1 MDESG
6 RLTER
11 NRLNTF
17 ECLSLGVG
25 AQMSQA
31 GVEKFAGDAKLA
43 WRDGRTDIARVI
55 EGFEYH
61 PGALTRAQQEALAAE
76 VLAAAEDA
84 PFFTPVTPSGKPMSV
99 RMTGFGPLSWV
110 TDRSGYRYQPNY
122 PGANQPWPPIPA
134 MLLAL
139 WDRLSGVAASPDCC
153 LVNYYGKDAR
163 MGLHQD
169 KDEADFGVPVLSVSL
184 GDTAVFRLGGASRR
198 DPTRTVRLCSGDVCL
213 LSGPARLWH
222 HGVDRILH
230 GSSRLIPDGGRIN
243 LTMRRALPL

>member
-1 MDESG
+1 MEH
-6 RLTER
+6 
-11 NRLNTF
+11 
-17 ECLSLGVG
+17 
-25 AQMSQA
+25 
-31 GVEKFAGDAKLA
+31 
-43 WRDGRTDIARVI
+43 
-55 EGFEYH
+55 EGFRLVT
-61 PGALTRAQQEALAAE
+61 GALDADEQRALVQQVLDAARQ
-76 VLAAAEDA
+76 A
-84 PFFTPVTPSGKPMSV
+84 PFYRPVTPGGQPMSV
-99 RMTGFGPLSWV
+99 MMTNLGPQGWT
-110 TDRSGYRYQPNY
+110 TDRAGYRYQPHH
-122 PGANQPWPPIPA
+122 PGTNRPWPPIPS

-139 WDRLSGVAASPDCC
+139 WGRLSGVAAAPDCC

-198 DPTRTVRLCSGDVCL
+198 EPTRTVRLRSGDVCL
-213 LSGPARLWH
+213 LSGHARLWH